1 MKSNKTALVTGG
13 SGGIG
18 SEICRYLAK
27 NGYRVIIN
35 EIDSGETRAQAVLK
49 TLKNDGHSVYLA
61 SVTDSDK
68 LKEMVTFVEEKY
80 GHLDILVNNCG

>member
-49 TLKNDGHSVYLA
+49 LSLIH
-61 SVTDSDK
+61 
-68 LKEMVTFVEEKY
+68 
-80 GHLDILVNNCG
+80 I